1 MTVDCPDSIPT
12 RLKASPEF
20 DFVHNDSAV
29 LLNVGGQLVEISTEE
44 LTRDPASLLAAL
56 CRRQPLDGVAPREVY
71 FIDRDWWLFRH
82 IVNYLRHDTL
92 PSELETLKELYR
104 EASYFRLSSLQHAI
118 EQIPVGRI
126 NSKKEMY

>member
-1 MTVDCPDSIPT
+1 MV
-12 RLKASPEF
+12 
-20 DFVHNDSAV
+20 
-29 LLNVGGQLVEISTEE
+29 LNVGGQITELSAEE

-56 CRRQPLDGVAPREVY
+56 CRRQPLDRVGSREAY

-82 IVNYLRHDTL
+82 IVNYLRHDSL

-118 EQIPVGRI
+118 EQIPAGRI
-126 NSKKEMY
+126 NSQKEVY